1 MVELCVDT
9 RKGIR
14 KSFLFN
20 TKEQA
25 EEVKEKLINLG
36 YRIIY
41 LKCLG

>member
-1 MVELCVDT
+1 MVELCVKT

-36 YRIIY
+36 YSLVYMRTI
-41 LKCLG
+41 

>member
-36 YRIIY
+36 YSLVYMRTI
-41 LKCLG
+41 

>member
-1 MVELCVDT
+1 MIELCVET

-36 YRIIY
+36 YNLVYMRII
-41 LKCLG
+41 